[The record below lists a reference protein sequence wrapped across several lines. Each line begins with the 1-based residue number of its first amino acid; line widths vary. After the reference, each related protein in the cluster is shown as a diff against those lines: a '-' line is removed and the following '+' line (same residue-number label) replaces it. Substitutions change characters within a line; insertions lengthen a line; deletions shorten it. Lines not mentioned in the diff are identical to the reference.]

1 MTVRKLGRGVAIV
14 GAGMSR
20 FGAFPGQTSRDLFVQ
35 AFREMRASVDKG
47 LDARQ
52 PAQIAVGTQ
61 LEVAF
66 VERGEGDKRRTHL
79 ALAMRGASPAPGDQ

>member
-1 MTVRKLGRGVAIV
+1 
-14 GAGMSR
+14 
-20 FGAFPGQTSRDLFVQ
+20 
-35 AFREMRASVDKG
+35 MRASVDKG